1 MPKKPGG
8 GAKRSAARVEKQATK
23 GRRPPESPA
32 AADPGAA
39 AHHHG
44 LPNGVDVP
52 QLLQDIA
59 SGVSAE
65 TGEDFFQSLVL
76 YLCKSARVDYAFVG
90 ELCGVADRI
99 VNTIS
104 VCVRGRK
111 VSNFRYSLAHTPC
124 ENVVTRGFCTYPG
137 NVQKLFPRDQLL
149 AEMGVESYAGTPLR
163 SAGGEVLGILVV
175 MDSKPLHDPAMA
187 EWLLQIFAARAVAEL
202 ERRRVESAL
211 RGSEE
216 RFRLL
221 VENARDVIYRYRLH
235 PVRAFEYVSPSVTV
249 LTGYT
254 PEEHYADPELTARIV
269 HPDDRAVW
277 EALLA
282 APETS
287 FDKTLTIRWVHKNG
301 SLLWSELH
309 SSPIHDADGRLI
321 AVQGIARDVTER
333 RRAEQHAAHLGRVLE
348 NSLDEIYMFDARSL
362 RFVQVNEGARRNLG
376 YSMDELRHMTPLDLK
391 PEFTPEQFEQMIAPL
406 RRCQRDMIGFETVH
420 RRKDGSLYPVEVR
433 LHCSRGEDPSVFV
446 AMITDL
452 SARRKADEEVRK
464 LSQATEQTADG
475 VMITDRA
482 GRLEYVN
489 PAFEKITGYTR
500 AEALGRTPRL
510 LHSGKQDL
518 DFYRRLWA
526 TILAGETF
534 REVFI
539 NRRKDGSLYHE
550 DQTITPLKDGAGRI
564 THFVSTGRDI
574 TERIAAE
581 ERLQYLAHHDALT
594 ELPNRI
600 LFMDRLQ
607 RALVRA
613 QRNQRLVA
621 VMFMDLDEFKE
632 INDAHGHPVGDEL
645 LRALAARLSECMRE
659 GDTVSR
665 LGGDEFAIL
674 LEDIAQTEH
683 TLPVA
688 DKVLSALALP
698 FVREPQRLTLAITTS
713 IGISLYPRDG
723 QDGPTLL
730 KNADAAMYRAK
741 ERGKNN
747 FQFYSQPAGKTS

>member
-8 GAKRSAARVEKQATK
+8 GAKRPAARGAKQATK
-23 GRRPPESPA
+23 SRRPRESSA
-32 AADPGAA
+32 AAGPGAGA
-39 AHHHG
+39 NHG
-44 LPNGVDVP
+44 LPDGVDVP
-52 QLLQDIA
+52 QLLHDIA

-65 TGEDFFQSLVL
+65 TGEDFFQSLVQ
-76 YLCKSARVDYAFVG
+76 YLCKSARVDHAFVG
-90 ELCGVADRI
+90 ELSGGADRT

-111 VSNFRYSLAHTPC
+111 VSNFRYSLAHTPS
-124 ENVVTRGFCTYPG
+124 ENVVIRGFCTYPRD
-137 NVQKLFPRDQLL
+137 VQKLFPRDRLL
-149 AEMGVESYAGTPLR
+149 SEMGVESYAGAPLR
-163 SAGGEVLGILVV
+163 STDGEVLGILVV

-187 EWLLQIFAARAVAEL
+187 EWLLRIFAARAVAEL
-202 ERRRVESAL
+202 ERRRTESAL
-211 RGSEE
+211 RASEE

-221 VENARDVIYRYRLH
+221 AENARDVIYRYRLH

-254 PEEHYADPELTARIV
+254 PEEHYADPELGLKIV
-269 HPDDRAVW
+269 HPDDRAAL

-282 APETS
+282 APET
-287 FDKTLTIRWVHKNG
+287 FFGKTLTIRWVHKNG
-301 SLLWSELH
+301 SLLWSELNG
-309 SSPIHDADGRLI
+309 SPIHDADGRLI

-333 RRAEQHAAHLGRVLE
+333 TRAEQQAAHLGRVLE

-391 PEFTPEQFEQMIAPL
+391 PEFTPERFEELIAPL
-406 RRCQRDMIGFETVH
+406 RRCQRDMIIFETVH

-433 LHCSRGEDPSVFV
+433 LHCSRGGDPSVFV
-446 AMITDL
+446 AMITDI
-452 SARRKADEEVRK
+452 SARRKANEEMQK

-475 VMITDRA
+475 VMITDRV

-510 LHSGKQDL
+510 LHSGKHDR

-564 THFVSTGRDI
+564 THFISTGRDI

-645 LRALAARLSECMRE
+645 LRALAARLSECMRQ

-674 LEDIAQTEH
+674 LEDISQTEH

-688 DKVLSALALP
+688 DKVLNALALP
-698 FVREPQRLTLAITTS
+698 FVLDPPRLTLTTTTS

-747 FQFYSQPAGKTS
+747 YQFYSLPGGKTS